1 MLHLQRIA
9 PFAAALVFA
18 ATLTAQTSTGEIDL
32 TIHDPSG
39 AIIPKA
45 AVTITGSDT
54 GNLARTLVSNGSG
67 LAQAPLLRPNDYDIA
82 VSAPGFEKLLRQKV
96 VLRVGDVLNLNLTMT
111 PGSSTQSVTIT
122 GETPQLEEK
131 SVTLDQVMETKEMV
145 QLPLNGRN
153 YLDLGRLAPGA
164 IPGPGASQGSRDET
178 FSAYGNT
185 GLQNA
190 FVMDGARNE
199 NYLRGLDNRARDALR
214 PPLDAL
220 AEFQVQTS
228 NYSAE
233 FGASAGAVIS
243 AVTKS
248 GTNQIHG
255 SVYDFLRN
263 DHMDAADFFAQ
274 AGVKPLLVQNQYG
287 VSGGAPIIKN
297 RVWIFSAYEGT
308 HIRSEGTGLSTVP
321 TAAMQ
326 QGNFGSTPI
335 FDPLTNAPNPN
346 GSGTV
351 RTEFPNNVIP
361 ASRFN
366 QIGQQ
371 VLGFYPLPNL
381 PGVVNNYAS
390 EIPQGQNTHNFVVR
404 GDVQISSKDSLFV
417 RGSVIRYTT
426 QVNTALP
433 PPAQDPVNRFIPSDG
448 VGIGYTRTFTA
459 TLVNELRFSWT
470 RITVGN
476 DETTPLNPVINGLLD
491 PRIQHGTPTINVT
504 GFTGIGAQPSCCGN
518 SPLLKSS
525 GVWDLSDNLSKS
537 YGKHLLKF
545 GTDVQDIRASTNSA
559 LNGRGTVG
567 FTGVFTQNPL
577 SRTNTGS
584 PVADLLLGDGATVT
598 TGTNAAVVERGKYAG
613 WYAQDQWTV
622 TPSLTVSLGM
632 RYELFFPYVEQYNH
646 MGNFIVNPSDPN
658 FGHFEF
664 AGLNGNS
671 RALLTMD
678 KNNVAPRVG
687 FAWHVPGIK
696 GMVVRSSYGM
706 FYAQD
711 QGDGVNDRMVSN
723 PPFYGYGGVSI
734 TSDQVNPSTGFVL
747 SSSAL
752 APRPAPISASQFVLV
767 PSATTG
773 LIAWNQ
779 RDTTPYVQEW
789 NFTVEKE
796 LPWNMVW
803 QTSYVGNIGIHLW
816 GDSQGNQPLTNGP
829 GSPTTR
835 RPLAQYTVAGV
846 TVFAPW
852 DRSTYEGMSSRVE
865 KRFAKGL
872 SLVTSFS
879 YGRSLDLQ
887 NPALGVCDGCESG
900 DGIQNAYNRNGQKG
914 PSDQNVPLRFV
925 TAVVWNLPFGPG
937 HAMVGHGWAS
947 QVVGDW
953 QVSTIYQAQDG
964 LPFSTVLSFDNANA
978 GNTSWPNRI
987 CNGSLSNPSPSH
999 WYNTSCF
1006 VSPASYVFGNEGRN
1020 VLTGQGHN
1028 NMDLALHRIFP
1039 LRFREGMALEFRA
1052 EAYNLFNHPVFQF
1065 PGATIGTASAG
1076 IISATAL
1083 PNRELQMALRFMF

>member
-1 MLHLQRIA
+1 LHIKS
-9 PFAAALVFA
+9 FVIAAALSIAV
-18 ATLTAQTSTGEIDL
+18 TLSAQTSTGEIDL
-32 TIHDPSG
+32 TIHDSSG
-39 AIIPKA
+39 AVIPKA
-45 AVTITGSDT
+45 TVTLTGSET
-54 GNLARTLVSNGSG
+54 GNVARTLLSNGSG
-67 LAQAPLLRPNDYDIA
+67 LAQASLLRPDDYDIA
-82 VSAPGFEKLLRQKV
+82 VTAPGFEKLLRQKV
-96 VLRVGDVLNLNLTMT
+96 TLHVGEVLNLNLTLT
-111 PGSSTQSVTIT
+111 PGSSSQSVTIT
-122 GETPQLEEK
+122 GETPALEEK
-131 SVTLDQVMETKEMV
+131 SVTLDQVMESKEMS

-164 IPGPGASQGSRDET
+164 VPGPGASQGSRDET

-233 FGASAGAVIS
+233 YGASAGAVIS

-255 SVYDFLRN
+255 SAYDFLRN

-274 AGVKPLLVQNQYG
+274 HGVKPLLVQNQFG
-287 VSGGAPIIKN
+287 ASAGAPIIKD
-297 RVWIFSAYEGT
+297 RIWIFGAYEGINVHSDT
-308 HIRSEGTGLSTVP
+308 ASVSTVP
-321 TAAMQ
+321 TAAQQ

-335 FDPLTNAPNPN
+335 FDPASNAPNPN

-351 RTEFPNNVIP
+351 RTQFPNNIIP

-366 QIGQQ
+366 SIGQQ
-371 VLGFYPLPNL
+371 ILAFYPLPNL
-381 PGVVNNYAS
+381 PGIVNNYAS
-390 EIPQGQNTHNFVVR
+390 EDPQTQKTKNFVVR
-404 GDVQISSKDSLFV
+404 GDVQISSKDTLFV
-417 RGSVIRYTT
+417 RGSVIRYNTFVT
-426 QVNTALP
+426 TALP
-433 PPAQDPVNRFIPSDG
+433 APAQDPVNRFIPSDG
-448 VGIGYTRTFTA
+448 MGIGYTRTFTA

-476 DETTPLNPVINGLLD
+476 DETTALNPIINGMLD
-491 PRIQHGTPTINVT
+491 SRIQHGTPTINVT
-504 GFTGIGAQPSCCGN
+504 GIASIGSQPSCCGN
-518 SPLLKSS
+518 SPLDKSS

-537 YGKHLLKF
+537 FGKHLLKF

-559 LNGRGTVG
+559 LNGRGTLG

-577 SRTNTGS
+577 SRSNTGS
-584 PVADLLLGDGATVT
+584 PVADLLLGDANNVT
-598 TGTNAAVVERGKYAG
+598 TGTDASVVERGKYAG

-622 TPSLTVSLGM
+622 TPSLTINLGM

-671 RALLTMD
+671 RSLLTLD

-687 FAWHVPGIK
+687 FAYHLPGVK
-696 GMVVRSSYGM
+696 GLVVRSSYGV

-723 PPFYGYGGVSI
+723 PPFYGYGGVAI
-734 TSDQVNPSTGFVL
+734 TSDQVNPSTGLVL
-747 SSSAL
+747 NSSAL
-752 APRPAPISASQFVLV
+752 APRPAPISAAQFVLS
-767 PSATTG
+767 PSSTTG

-816 GDSQGNQPLTNGP
+816 GDSQANQPLTNGP

-846 TVFAPW
+846 TLFAPW
-852 DRSTYEGMSSRVE
+852 DRSTYEGMSTRVE

-872 SLVTSFS
+872 SLVSSFT

-887 NPALGVCDGCESG
+887 NPALGVCDSCESG
-900 DGIQNAYNRNGQKG
+900 NGIQNAYNRDGQKG

-925 TAVVWNLPFGPG
+925 AAGVWNLPFGPG
-937 HAMVGHGWAS
+937 HALVGHGWGS
-947 QVVGDW
+947 QVLGDW
-953 QVSTIYQAQDG
+953 QISTIYSAQSG
-964 LPFSTVLSFDNANA
+964 LPFTTVLSFDNANA

-987 CNGSLSNPSPSH
+987 CGGSLSDPTVSH

-1006 VSPASYVFGNEGRN
+1006 ASPASYVFGNEGRN
-1020 VLTGQGHN
+1020 VLNGQGRN
-1028 NMDLALHRIFP
+1028 NIDFALHRIFP
-1039 LRFREGMALEFRA
+1039 LHFREGMALEFRA
-1052 EAYNLFNHPVFQF
+1052 EAYNLANHPVFQF

-1076 IISATAL
+1076 VISATAL
-1083 PNRELQMALRFMF
+1083 PNRELQMALRLMF

>member
-1 MLHLQRIA
+1 MLQFKSVSAVAVGLFFTVSLA
-9 PFAAALVFA
+9 
-18 ATLTAQTSTGEIDL
+18 AQTSTGEIDL
-32 TIHDPSG
+32 TVHDPSG

-45 AVTITGSDT
+45 SVTITGSDT
-54 GNLARTLVSNGSG
+54 GNVVRTLVSNGSG
-67 LAQAPLLRPNDYDIA
+67 LAQAPLLRPDDYDVAI
-82 VSAPGFEKLLRQKV
+82 SAAGFERLVRQHL
-96 VLRVGDVLNLNLTMT
+96 VLHVGEVLNLNVTLT
-111 PGSSTQSVTIT
+111 PGNSSQSVTIT

-131 SVTLDQVMETKEMV
+131 SVTLDQVMESKEMV

-255 SVYDFLRN
+255 SGYDFLRN

-274 AGVKPLLVQNQYG
+274 AGIKPLLVQNQYG
-287 VSGGAPIIKN
+287 VSGGAPIIKDK
-297 RVWIFSAYEGT
+297 VWIFSAYEGT

-321 TAAMQ
+321 TAAMRA
-326 QGNFGSTPI
+326 GNFGSIAI
-335 FDPLTNAPNPN
+335 FDPLTNAPNPA

-381 PGVVNNYAS
+381 GSVVNNYAS
-390 EIPQGQNTHNFVVR
+390 EIPQGQDTHNFVVR
-404 GDVQISSKDSLFV
+404 GDVQVSSKDTLFV
-417 RGSVIRYTT
+417 RGSVIRYNT

-433 PPAQDPVNRFIPSDG
+433 APAQDPVNRFIPSDG

-476 DETTPLNPVINGLLD
+476 DETTPLNPIINGLLD
-491 PRIQHGTPTINVT
+491 PRILHGTPSINVT
-504 GFTGIGAQPSCCGN
+504 GFTGIGSQPSCCGN

-525 GVWDLSDNLSKS
+525 GVWDLSDNISKS

-545 GTDVQDIRASTNSA
+545 GTDIQDIRASTNSA
-559 LNGRGTVG
+559 LNGRGSVG

-584 PVADLLLGDGATVT
+584 PVADLLLGDGANAT
-598 TGTNAAVVERGKYAG
+598 TGTDAAVVERGKYAG

-622 TPSLTVSLGM
+622 TPSLTVNLGI

-646 MGNFIVNPSDPN
+646 MGNFIVNPADPN
-658 FGHFEF
+658 FGKFEF

-671 RALLTMD
+671 RSLLTID

-687 FAWHVPGIK
+687 FAWHVPVIK
-696 GMVVRSSYGM
+696 GMVIRSSYGV

-723 PPFYGYGGVSI
+723 PPFYGYGGISI
-734 TSDQVNPSTGFVL
+734 TSDQVSPSTGFVL
-747 SSSAL
+747 SPTAL
-752 APRPAPISASQFVLV
+752 APRPAPIGPQNYVLV

-773 LIAWNQ
+773 LISWNQ
-779 RDTTPYVQEW
+779 RYTTPYVQEW

-887 NPALGVCDGCESG
+887 NPALGVCDSCESG
-900 DGIQNAYNRNGQKG
+900 NGVQNAYNRDGQKG

-925 TAVVWNLPFGPG
+925 GAVVWNLPFGPG

-964 LPFSTVLSFDNANA
+964 LPFTAVLSFDNANA

-987 CNGSLSNPSPSH
+987 CNGSISNPSPSH

-1006 VSPASYVFGNEGRN
+1006 VSPAAYVFGNEGRN
-1020 VLTGQGHN
+1020 VLTGQGRN
-1028 NMDLALHRIFP
+1028 NVDFALHRIFP
-1039 LRFREGMALEFRA
+1039 LRFREGMALEFRG
-1052 EAYNLFNHPVFQF
+1052 EAYNMFNHPVFQF
-1065 PGATIGTASAG
+1065 PGRRSAPRVRG
-1076 IISATAL
+1076 
-1083 PNRELQMALRFMF
+1083 